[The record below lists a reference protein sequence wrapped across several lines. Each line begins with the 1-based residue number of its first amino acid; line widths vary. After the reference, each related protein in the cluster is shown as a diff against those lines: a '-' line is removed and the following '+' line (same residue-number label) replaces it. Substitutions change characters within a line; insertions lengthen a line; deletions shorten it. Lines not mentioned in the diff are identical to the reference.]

1 MSEESPATEYLDL
14 HELIHLTERLGAGP
28 VRDAG
33 LLESA
38 LARPMTTVFGEDA
51 YPTLELKAAALMHSI
66 CKNHALVDGNKRLA
80 LLATAAFLRLN
91 GHPFALSQDE
101 AFDLAM
107 AVADGSLEVPDIAA
121 RLHVSDE

>member
-1 MSEESPATEYLDL
+1 
-14 HELIHLTERLGAGP
+14 
-28 VRDAG
+28 
-33 LLESA
+33 
-38 LARPMTTVFGEDA
+38 MTSVFGEDA

-66 CKNHALVDGNKRLA
+66 CKNQALVDGNKRLA

-91 GHPFALSQDE
+91 GHPFTLSQEE

-107 AVADGSLEVPDIAA
+107 AVAEGSLDVADIAA

>member
-1 MSEESPATEYLDL
+1 MSEESPTTEFLDL
-14 HELIHLTERLGAGP
+14 HELIYLTERLGAGP

-33 LLESA
+33 LLGSA
-38 LARPMTTVFGEDA
+38 LARPMTSVFGEDA

-91 GHPFALSQDE
+91 GHPFTLSQEE
-101 AFDLAM
+101 AFAFAM
-107 AVADGSLEVPDIAA
+107 AVAEGSLDVADIAA

>member
-1 MSEESPATEYLDL
+1 MSEQRPATEFLDL

-38 LARPMTTVFGEDA
+38 LARPMTSVFGEDA
-51 YPTLELKAAALMHSI
+51 YPTLELKAAALLHSI
-66 CKNHALVDGNKRLA
+66 CKNRALVDGNKRLA

-91 GHPFALSQDE
+91 GHPFTLSQED
-101 AFDLAM
+101 AFELIM
-107 AVADGSLEVPDIAA
+107 AVAEGSLDVADIAA
-121 RLHVSDE
+121 RLHLSDE